1 MYIAEELTQVKPQKE
16 TLLTIGVFD
25 GVHIGHQTLLARLR
39 DEAQEEGLLSGVV
52 TFRCHPQKV
61 LHPGHKLMWLSDL
74 DTRVELIRALGID
87 FVIPLAFTQDLAKL
101 SAREFVQL
109 LKGHLKM
116 RGLIV
121 GPDFALG
128 KNREGNARYLEL
140 LGKEM
145 GFTVEA
151 VSPVVVNGDVISSSA
166 IRAALANGDVAKVQR
181 LFGRPFSLTGKVVAG
196 DQRGKTLGFPTANI
210 DVGPDQ
216 ALPGDGV
223 YVTVAYIGK
232 DLLPS
237 VTNIGV
243 RPTFGGGRRLVE
255 TYIMDYN
262 GKLKGQRLTIE
273 LVYKLRDEKRF
284 INVDELKDQMK
295 KDVNEARKILETR
308 AKKQGEHIKS

>member
-1 MYIAEELTQVKPQKE
+1 MRIVEELSQIKPERE

-25 GVHIGHQTLLARLR
+25 GVHIGHQALLTRLR
-39 DEAQEEGLLSGVV
+39 DEAREKGLLSGVV

-61 LHPGHKLMWLSDL
+61 LHPEHKLMWLSDL
-74 DTRVELIRALGID
+74 NTRVELIRALGIN
-87 FVIPLAFTQDLAKL
+87 FVIPLAFTQEIAKL
-101 SAREFVQL
+101 GAKEFAQL
-109 LKGHLKM
+109 LKEHLKM
-116 RGLIV
+116 RGLVV

-128 KNREGNARYLEL
+128 RNREGNARYLKL
-140 LGKEM
+140 LGEEI

-151 VSPVVVNGDVISSSA
+151 ISPVVVNGDVISSSA

-196 DQRGKTLGFPTANI
+196 DQRGRTLGFPTANI

-223 YVTVAYIGK
+223 YVTVAHVGK

-243 RPTFGGGRRLVE
+243 RPTFGSGERLVE
-255 TYIMDYN
+255 TYIMDYD
-262 GKLKGQRLTIE
+262 GKLKGRRLTIE
-273 LVYKLRDEKRF
+273 LVDKLRDEKRF
-284 INVDELKDQMK
+284 GSVDELKAQMA
-295 KDVNEARKILETR
+295 KDVSEARNMLEKR
-308 AKKQGEHIKS
+308 AEKEG